1 MSRDGSKDKV
11 RDERGRSSN
20 QQEKSSNEKFSDEK
34 RKDYVVDT
42 LKPPRR
48 PNGGNGNGNGGRC

>member
-1 MSRDGSKDKV
+1 MSRDRSKDKV

-20 QQEKSSNEKFSDEK
+20 QQEKPSNESFSDEK

-48 PNGGNGNGNGGRC
+48 PNGGNGNGGRC